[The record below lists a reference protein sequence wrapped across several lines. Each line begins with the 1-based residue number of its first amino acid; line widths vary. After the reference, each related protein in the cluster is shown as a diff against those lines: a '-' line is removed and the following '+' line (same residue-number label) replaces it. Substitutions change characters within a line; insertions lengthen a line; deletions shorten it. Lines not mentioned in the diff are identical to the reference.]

1 MEFEISK
8 LGNRICIKTI
18 KETYCKITFFT
29 VEEAKR
35 IINNLIK
42 KNFKIIFLDMT
53 CEILWGDKYDLR

>member
-42 KNFKIIFLDMT
+42 KNFRIIFLDMT
-53 CEILWGDKYDLR
+53 CELL